1 MTDKRLQKLKK
12 ADLLQLMLDQSQE
25 IDRLREELEKTKAE
39 LEEKQ
44 IRIANCG
51 SIAEAS
57 LAVSRIFEDA
67 QKAADLYLQNVRYI
81 GQQEIAAGNR
91 TKFSVEEMRDDT

>member
-12 ADLLQLMLDQSQE
+12 ADLLQLMLEQSRE

-39 LEEKQ
+39 LADKQ
-44 IRIANCG
+44 IRIANSG

-57 LAVSRIFEDA
+57 LAVTKIFEEA
-67 QKAADLYLQNVRYI
+67 QRAADLYLENARQMA
-81 GQQEIAAGNR
+81 QEVMVENNP
-91 TKFSVEEMRDDT
+91 TKFSIEEMGDKT